1 MRLRRRLGSVLG
13 GVRRSVDVHVV
24 EMKIYNG
31 EIQMA
36 NYIEWEKNE
45 RMGEE

>member
-13 GVRRSVDVHVV
+13 GVRRSVDVV

-36 NYIEWEKNE
+36 K
-45 RMGEE
+45 